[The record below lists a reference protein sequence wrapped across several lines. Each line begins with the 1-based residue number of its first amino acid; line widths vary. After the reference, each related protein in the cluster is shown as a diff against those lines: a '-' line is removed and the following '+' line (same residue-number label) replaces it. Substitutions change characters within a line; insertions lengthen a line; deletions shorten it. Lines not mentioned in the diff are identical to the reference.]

1 MENANY
7 SISFLQK
14 RKFYTALPLLVL
26 PFVTLLYWLL
36 VVKNLKTSETN
47 STEASGFNTSLPD
60 AFLKDKR
67 MDKLSYYQKSA
78 EDSAKRAEQIKRD
91 PYRQQQPATYDPLSG
106 VPLQG
111 LEGPYDSQKRV
122 GPVFYKGRRYDN
134 PNEARV
140 FGKLK
145 ELDVVISQS
154 AQSEFSPKN
163 KADLTETPVSLE
175 SADMEKSHEIQ
186 RLESMMAA
194 MQSDPVSGEEDPEM
208 EQLNGMLEKILDI
221 QHPERLTD
229 KIQKQSQANQK
240 QVFAVT
246 NSPEP
251 DLITYLGDDS
261 LSTSQVSSL
270 PFQQNGFFSLD
281 AEPAASTQNAIPA
294 VIDQDQQLVSGST
307 IKIRLTGDIYIG
319 GILIPKDSFIFGTA
333 TLNNERLMV
342 EIITIRH
349 ENALLPVK
357 LSVYDLDGIAG
368 IYIPGAISRD
378 VGKQSL
384 SQDINGLNIGTF
396 DSSLGAQ
403 AASAGIQ
410 AAKTLLG
417 KKARL
422 VKVTVKAG
430 YQVLLRDGNAKAI

>member
-1 MENANY
+1 MENAHY
-7 SISFLQK
+7 SVSFLQK
-14 RKFYTALPLLVL
+14 RKFYMALPVLVL

-36 VVKNLKTSETN
+36 VVKNLKTSETD
-47 STEASGFNTSLPD
+47 STEASGFNTRLPD
-60 AFLKDKR
+60 AFLKEKH
-67 MDKLSYYQKSA
+67 MDKLSYYQKAA

-91 PYRQQQPATYDPLSG
+91 PYRQQQPATDVPLSG
-106 VPLQG
+106 APLQG
-111 LEGPYDSQKRV
+111 LEGPHSRQKQV
-122 GPVFYKGRRYDN
+122 EPVFYKGKRYDD
-134 PNEARV
+134 PNEAKV

-145 ELDVVISQS
+145 ELDAVLSQS
-154 AQSEFSPKN
+154 TQPEFKSKN
-163 KADLTETPVSLE
+163 KADLREQPQVLQSGGMD
-175 SADMEKSHEIQ
+175 SNPEIQ
-186 RLESMMAA
+186 GLESMMAT
-194 MQSDPVSGEEDPEM
+194 MQNDPTPDEEDPEM

-240 QVFAVT
+240 QVFPVT

-251 DLITYLGDDS
+251 DPITYLGDDS
-261 LSTSQVSSL
+261 LSVSQVSSL

-281 AEPAASTQNAIPA
+281 DEPTVAAQNAIPA
-294 VIDQDQQLVSGST
+294 VVDQEQQLVSGST
-307 IKIRLTGDIYIG
+307 IKLRLTGDIYLG
-319 GILIPKDSFIFGTA
+319 GILIPKNSFIFGTA
-333 TLNNERLMV
+333 TLANERLMV
-342 EIITIRH
+342 EIITIRC

-378 VGKQSL
+378 VGKLSL
-384 SQDINGLNIGTF
+384 SQDINGLDIGTF

-430 YQVLLRDGNAKAI
+430 YQVLLRDGNSKAI